1 MYTPTGKAG
10 PARYKSDPKGRE
22 DTTFLLEWS
31 AMSFSPVTE
40 FIIEHRAEGESWSVN
55 SVTPTKEVNVAYHFA
70 GKIYL
75 KNLKPA
81 TRYEARSKAKNDEGW
96 SNPSDIFNFATRG
109 TGRGNSFRAGY
120 GEFLVYSLY
129 SAC

>member
-1 MYTPTGKAG
+1 
-10 PARYKSDPKGRE
+10 
-22 DTTFLLEWS
+22 
-31 AMSFSPVTE
+31 MSFSPVTE
-40 FIIEHRAEGESWSVN
+40 FIIEHRAEGESWIVN

-81 TRYEARSKAKNDEGW
+81 TRYEARAKAKNDEGW

-109 TGRGNSFRAGY
+109 TEPHSDTVTDESGVASKS
-120 GEFLVYSLY
+120 SL
-129 SAC
+129 ATLLLAFCLFFTLRN